1 MTAVRTT
8 FPAAGEY
15 RPRPAAID
23 RAGVA
28 DARYAP
34 RDAPPTPVL
43 RLLHTADWQ
52 IGKQYG
58 QFDADEAA
66 LLAEARIAAVER
78 LAVLATEQ
86 RVDLVLV
93 AGDVFDAQ
101 GIADKTVLRLFNAT
115 RAHAGPWV
123 MIPGNHDAALSE
135 SVWTRAQRLNAVPD
149 NVHLCL
155 QPEPLRFDGLNA
167 VVLPA
172 PLTQRHTYNDLTDWF
187 AAADTPDG
195 VFRIGIAHGAVQG
208 LLADGIDSAN
218 PIAADRAAQARLD
231 YLALGD
237 WHGCRQVDARCWYS
251 GTPETDRFRN
261 NDSGRALIVDIDA
274 PGAVPRVT
282 PVDTGRYRWRS
293 EAFTLQVASDVDA
306 LCALLGA
313 LAADD
318 VLQLDIDGRTD
329 LDGLTR
335 IGDAITQARGR
346 ARAVLAELDRVR
358 IEPTADD
365 LERLAA
371 EGYLGEV
378 IADLR
383 AAQDG
388 ADGDTARDA
397 LVLLAGLLDARRAG
411 VTR

>member
-1 MTAVRTT
+1 M
-8 FPAAGEY
+8 
-15 RPRPAAID
+15 
-23 RAGVA
+23 
-28 DARYAP
+28 
-34 RDAPPTPVL
+34 L

-78 LAVLATEQ
+78 LAALATEQ
-86 RVDLVLV
+86 RIDLVLV

-155 QPEPLRFDGLNA
+155 RPEPLMFDGLNA

-187 AAADTPDG
+187 AAADTAAAA
-195 VFRIGIAHGAVQG
+195 FRIGIAHGAVQG
-208 LLADGIDSAN
+208 LLAEGIDSAN

-329 LDGLTR
+329 LDGLKR

-346 ARAVLAELDRVR
+346 ARAVLAELDHVR

>member
-1 MTAVRTT
+1 M
-8 FPAAGEY
+8 
-15 RPRPAAID
+15 
-23 RAGVA
+23 
-28 DARYAP
+28 
-34 RDAPPTPVL
+34 L
-43 RLLHTADWQ
+43 KLLHTADWQ

-58 QFDADEAA
+58 QFEADEAA

-78 LAVLATEQ
+78 LAALAEEQ

-101 GIADKTVLRLFNAT
+101 GIADKTVLRLFNAM
-115 RAHAGPWV
+115 RSHAGPWV

-135 SVWTRAQRLNAVPD
+135 SVWTRARRLDAVPG

-155 QPEPLRFDGLNA
+155 RPEPLYFEGLNA

-187 AAADTPDG
+187 AAADTPAG
-195 VFRIGIAHGAVQG
+195 SHRIGIAHGAVQG
-208 LLADGIDSAN
+208 LLAEGIDSAN
-218 PIAADRAAQARLD
+218 PIAAERAAQARLD

-237 WHGCRQVDARCWYS
+237 WHGCRRVDARCWYS

-261 NDSGRALIVDIDA
+261 NDSGRALLVEIA
-274 PGAVPRVT
+274 EPGAVPQVT

-293 EAFTLQVASDVDA
+293 EALTLQVASDVDV
-306 LCALLGA
+306 LCTLLGA
-313 LAADD
+313 LEARD
-318 VLQLDIDGRTD
+318 VVQIDLAGQTD
-329 LDGLTR
+329 LAGLTR
-335 IGDAITQARGR
+335 IREAVTQARGR
-346 ARAVLAELDRVR
+346 ARAVLADLDRVR
-358 IEPTADD
+358 IEPTDAD
-365 LERLAA
+365 LARLAA

-388 ADGDTARDA
+388 ASGDIARDA
-397 LVLLAGLLDARRAG
+397 LVLLAGLLDARRAEAA
-411 VTR
+411 R

>member
-1 MTAVRTT
+1 M
-8 FPAAGEY
+8 
-15 RPRPAAID
+15 
-23 RAGVA
+23 
-28 DARYAP
+28 
-34 RDAPPTPVL
+34 L

-52 IGKQYG
+52 IGRQYG

-78 LAVLATEQ
+78 LAALATEQ

-155 QPEPLRFDGLNA
+155 RAEPLQFDGLNA

-187 AAADTPDG
+187 AAADTPTG
-195 VFRIGIAHGAVQG
+195 AFRIGIAHGAVQG
-208 LLADGIDSAN
+208 LLAEGIDSAN
-218 PIAADRAAQARLD
+218 PIAADRAAHARLD

-293 EAFTLQVASDVDA
+293 ETATLQVASDVDA

-329 LDGLTR
+329 LDGLKR
-335 IGDAITQARGR
+335 IRDAITQARGR

-365 LERLAA
+365 LEQLAA

-383 AAQDG
+383 AAQDS

-411 VTR
+411 VVR